1 MKTKKKR
8 NARAPPSLSNV
19 DDQSPAITKE
29 VEDAM
34 KEHQNGNY
42 TKALK
47 LVEATLS
54 RHPRSALALAALS
67 FCHLKFVF
75 LAKHSTTPVLSKD
88 GLIQLAETFNHVT
101 EAVDLSKRAVHLCPN
116 SLACWFFHANAL
128 YKLTEYDANAGYEP
142 VIEACDA
149 GLAIEFGPED
159 LATDPRIEEFRA
171 YLRLFKLQSK
181 YLIDTKY
188 LENLKNEIQELQER
202 KEEIEERAI
211 TASMNFETP
220 ELMPLPENKRKIKNL
235 KKVAVLDVD
244 TVETRVKTYWND
256 TMTTEKKKEL
266 LRIRI
271 GDLKDHFAKNKLAT
285 EVINQAVEYATG
297 AKNWEFSCDAE
308 CFWCG
313 ERFFDAELT
322 ADHMNSVHLGTFT
335 DELDSVLPEFLFDS
349 VWDTVESGK
358 WKPVNVVEAK
368 KMLEDLSRNEGG
380 NKDFV
385 KQKWPYCND
394 RRREEII
401 NKIRAVLRLFV
412 SIKCFCSSHF
422 SGLMNLILEMLKKQV
437 PEQLLMEY
445 GINKTLLSVC
455 FLDISELN
463 LVFEFLGNL
472 ANICG
477 LQRLVLS
484 LGTEQA
490 IGEHSVANNEKIVFN
505 EDFSCVVFDKRMLR
519 GELMVP
525 NDGAAVTSSA
535 DDEIELN
542 DDEYTDAILDWL
554 LKGGTNIGEQ
564 LKQWTNLR
572 EASRSQGK
580 ELSKIYEAEFHR
592 MLNIC
597 EKKVQYLRD
606 IKVWQNLESICV
618 EEDKRGEE
626 FGYEPLSYKYL
637 LSNQR
642 QIASTNGDIF
652 ELDILWN
659 ILREDHV
666 DNEIKL
672 WIKKQIDE
680 MVAKLYKLDAIIS
693 TTTINMQQTGK
704 KLIALTGYDYRSILV
719 PLLKSVMRAKL
730 EDLANEDAE
739 KKYDAVKD
747 AFLSELD
754 RLDKKKKTDK
764 GGGNARQGQG
774 NSQEKNKKK
783 DKRKSKK

>member
-1 MKTKKKR
+1 MKIKKKC
-8 NARAPPSLSNV
+8 NARAPPSLS
-19 DDQSPAITKE
+19 DDQSPTITKE
-29 VEDAM
+29 VEDAL
-34 KEHQNGNY
+34 KEQQNGNY
-42 TKALK
+42 TKALI

-54 RHPRSALALAALS
+54 QHPSSALALAVLG

-75 LAKHSTTPVLSKD
+75 SAEHSTTPVSSDD
-88 GLIQLAETFNHVT
+88 GLLQHVK
-101 EAVDLSKRAVHLCPN
+101 EAVDLSKRAVRLCPN
-116 SLACWFFHANAL
+116 SLACWFFHVNAL
-128 YKLTEYDANAGYEP
+128 FKLTEYDANAGHEP

-149 GLAIEFGPED
+149 GLAIEFAPED
-159 LATDPRIEEFRA
+159 LATEPRIEEFRTC
-171 YLRLFKLQSK
+171 LRLIKLQSK

-211 TASMNFETP
+211 TASKNFETP

-235 KKVAVLDVD
+235 KKVVVLDVD
-244 TVETRVKTYWND
+244 TVERRVKTYWND
-256 TMTTEKKKEL
+256 TMTMEQKKDL
-266 LRIRI
+266 LRIQI
-271 GDLKDHFAKNKLAT
+271 EDLKLHFAKNKMAM
-285 EVINQAVEYATG
+285 EVMKQAVEYATG
-297 AKNWEFSCDAE
+297 AKNWKFSCNAE
-308 CFWCG
+308 CCWCG
-313 ERFFDAELT
+313 ERFFDAKLT
-322 ADHMNSVHLGTFT
+322 GEHMNSVHLGTFS
-335 DELDSVLPEFLFDS
+335 DELDSVRPEFLLDS
-349 VWDTVESGK
+349 LWDTVQSGK

-380 NKDFV
+380 DKDFM
-385 KQKWPYCND
+385 KKKWPYCED
-394 RRREEII
+394 IRRGEII
-401 NKIRAVLRLFV
+401 IEVRIKLRLLLV
-412 SIKCFCSSHF
+412 YKCFCSSHL
-422 SGLMNLILEMLKKQV
+422 SALMNLILEMLKKRV
-437 PEQLLMEY
+437 PEQLLMKY
-445 GINKTLLSVC
+445 GIDHTLLSVC

-463 LVFEFLGNL
+463 LVLEFLDDL

-477 LQRLVLS
+477 LRRLILS
-484 LGTEQA
+484 LEMEKA

-542 DDEYTDAILDWL
+542 DDEYKDDILDWL

-580 ELSKIYEAEFHR
+580 ELFKIYEAEFHR
-592 MLNIC
+592 LLNIC

-618 EEDKRGEE
+618 KEDKRREE

-642 QIASTNGDIF
+642 QIASTNGNIF

-672 WIKKQIDE
+672 WIEKQIDE
-680 MVAKLYKLDAIIS
+680 MAAKLYKLDAIIR
-693 TTTINMQQTGK
+693 TATIIMDQTGRK
-704 KLIALTGYDYRSILV
+704 INA
-719 PLLKSVMRAKL
+719 AQL
-730 EDLANEDAE
+730 EELANKDAE
-739 KKYDAVKD
+739 KKYEAVEE
-747 AFLSELD
+747 ALLSEFED
-754 RLDKKKKTDK
+754 LDKKKKTDR
-764 GGGNARQGQG
+764 GGGNWSSLHEAHGGDIPPNLEIVGPVAVDELGQDKWKLLPVECG
-774 NSQEKNKKK
+774 GERSKNA
-783 DKRKSKK
+783 